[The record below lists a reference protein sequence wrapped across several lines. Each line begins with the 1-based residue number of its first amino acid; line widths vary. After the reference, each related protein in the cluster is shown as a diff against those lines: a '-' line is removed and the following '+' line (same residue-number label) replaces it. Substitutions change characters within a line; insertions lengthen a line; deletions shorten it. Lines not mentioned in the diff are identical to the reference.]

1 MWLFNAAGFR
11 QFLVLVFLLA
21 PPTIE
26 AQALYD
32 DSLVEAVIDVLEW
45 LEDDDYTLAREFGQW
60 GLVFG
65 WFSEGEEEGLIDFDV
80 TAGERYMIAGGGD
93 DNVEDIDICV
103 YDETGREVRC
113 DTATD
118 NFPLVSFIAHSTGTW
133 RATLI
138 AYDLN
143 SIHGIRRHGAI
154 ARELTDA
161 GSDNLLSSALLSR
174 PPPATNTV
182 GLCEA

>member
-1 MWLFNAAGFR
+1 MATQCSRFSTI
-11 QFLVLVFLLA
+11 LVLVFLLA
-21 PPTIE
+21 PPTLE
-26 AQALYD
+26 GQAGYD
-32 DSLVEAVIDVLEW
+32 ESLVEAVVDVLEW

-65 WFSEGEEEGLIDFDV
+65 WFYEGEEKDV
-80 TAGERYMIAGGGD
+80 SFNVTVGDRYMIAGGGD

-138 AYDLN
+138 AYSLN
-143 SIHGIRRHGAI
+143 GPTAY
-154 ARELTDA
+154 A
-161 GSDNLLSSALLSR
+161 GMALLHE
-174 PPPATNTV
+174 N
-182 GLCEA
+182 